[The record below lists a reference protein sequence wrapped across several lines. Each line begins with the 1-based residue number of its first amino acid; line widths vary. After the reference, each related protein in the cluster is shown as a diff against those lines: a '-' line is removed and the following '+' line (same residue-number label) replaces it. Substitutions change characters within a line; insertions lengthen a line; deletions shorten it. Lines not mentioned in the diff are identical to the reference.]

1 MQNSVRSVIATA
13 FVALALTAGAATAQ
27 EVEVLVPIEVGPV
40 AEAVVSAVVA
50 APTAAESVAT
60 AAGPSISAS
69 AIAARAEQRENREA
83 AVAMIQS
90 RDRRGTTL
98 MMVGGAA
105 FLAGL
110 LIGDD
115 AGAAVAVG
123 GALVGLYGLYIYM
136 Q

>member
-1 MQNSVRSVIATA
+1 MQNRVRSVITMAA
-13 FVALALTAGAATAQ
+13 VALAMTAGVATAQ
-27 EVEVLVPIEVGPV
+27 DVQ
-40 AEAVVSAVVA
+40 AEASAPHEAPTLAQVA
-50 APTAAESVAT
+50 AQEGALPAAAAVEST
-60 AAGPSISAS
+60 GPRVSAS
-69 AIAARAEQRENREA
+69 AITVRAEQRESQEA
-83 AVAMIQS
+83 ATAMVQT

-123 GALVGLYGLYIYM
+123 GALVGLYGLYLYM